1 MDTDS
6 NKDNTGTPSTGN
18 VLSFLCFIVTAYY
31 VLKLFEPS
39 QDAPMAEPSPGR
51 PHMES
56 QEIFGTSDVN
66 NGDQSENAETERESS
81 EEEKY
86 EVRRKEWKESFGV
99 EEGETDD
106 LILSESE
113 ERGATD
119 LFEQEEEEEEEG
131 EEEDKEEAESRSSR
145 RRSRILIAYNN
156 PTSPAPSKKQRIIKP
171 PKKPTPGL
179 RKYDTNHYR
188 LYNATTQNQ
197 GDAVLDPFRHFGQYD
212 GYALYINP
220 NLKDTELDQIP
231 HSGVRVDDL
240 TASKVLSHYNYS
252 ILRTRWPAEF
262 DQKGMIRATR
272 VPLGR
277 AAKRW
282 VNRGERDVDENLV
295 VKEGWYYLSW
305 GGIHTLMGKEGLDVD
320 RYWVRPSH
328 ESFKC
333 PGLGFKRS
341 DWAEVQLAPEDPT
354 DPTFL

>member
-18 VLSFLCFIVTAYY
+18 ALSFFCFIVTAYY

-39 QDAPMAEPSPGR
+39 QDAPMAEPSPGL

-56 QEIFGTSDVN
+56 QEILGTSDVN
-66 NGDQSENAETERESS
+66 SDDQSENAGTEREGSQ
-81 EEEKY
+81 ENY
-86 EVRRKEWKESFGV
+86 EVIRSERKESFGV

-106 LILSESE
+106 LFLSESE
-113 ERGATD
+113 EGRATD
-119 LFEQEEEEEEEG
+119 LSEQEEEEEEE
-131 EEEDKEEAESRSSR
+131 EKEKKDKEEAESGSTRE
-145 RRSRILIAYNN
+145 RSRILTADNT
-156 PTSPAPSKKQRIIKP
+156 PTPAPSKKQRIIKP
-171 PKKPTPGL
+171 RKKPTPGL

-197 GDAVLDPFRHFGQYD
+197 GDAVLDPFRHFGPYD

-220 NLKDTELDQIP
+220 DLKDTELDQIP

-320 RYWVRPSH
+320 RYRVRPSFKN
-328 ESFKC
+328 FKC
-333 PGLGFKRS
+333 PRLGFKRS